1 MKITP
6 KNQVRKF
13 QAGGNIDTD
22 TDNAENAQP
31 VEETAAPED
40 YSNEG
45 GEEQAGQEQDPLT
58 ILLQMAVQAVQNQDC
73 NMAMQECRTFIQLVQ
88 QASGQ
93 QQAAQQEQG
102 EPVFAKGGRLIRRIR
117 K

>member
-1 MKITP
+1 
-6 KNQVRKF
+6 
-13 QAGGNIDTD
+13 
-22 TDNAENAQP
+22 
-31 VEETAAPED
+31 
-40 YSNEG
+40 
-45 GEEQAGQEQDPLT
+45 
-58 ILLQMAVQAVQNQDC
+58 MAVQAVQNQDC

>member
-45 GEEQAGQEQDPLT
+45 GEEQAGQE
-58 ILLQMAVQAVQNQDC
+58 
-73 NMAMQECRTFIQLVQ
+73 
-88 QASGQ
+88 
-93 QQAAQQEQG
+93 
-102 EPVFAKGGRLIRRIR
+102 
-117 K
+117 